1 MRWNIENCV
10 IVTIGGQ
17 NVLIDWHKL
26 KRTGLKE
33 CAVDG
38 GRRDSLKR
46 IKEKQKRERA
56 RPRISWQTTKL
67 VRCIESGTGGI

>member
-1 MRWNIENCV
+1 MCWNIENCV

-33 CAVDG
+33 SAVDG
-38 GRRDSLKR
+38 GRRDSSKR
-46 IKEKQKRERA
+46 IKRNRKENERG
-56 RPRISWQTTKL
+56 QKL
-67 VRCIESGTGGI
+67 VGNYEASFGA